1 MNLYNFFR
9 IFLLTTAG
17 RVWYNNSGY
26 LDPLG
31 GSRTSN
37 EKKSGILIPPFAFVL
52 LVSLVRAFTLF
63 RIHLVAS
70 ALELEILLKFLAC
83 LLVCSF
89 IHFDFPFSLS

>member
-1 MNLYNFFR
+1 MNLFKISR

-17 RVWYNNSGY
+17 RLWYNISGPSG
-26 LDPLG
+26 PLG
-31 GSRTSN
+31 GYRN
-37 EKKSGILIPPFAFVL
+37 KKKSGILIPPFAFVL